1 MNLLRTVAWLILSF
15 EMADTESKS
24 SQKPAVSDADDRI
37 SFGDFSLHSAFQQEI
52 SAMLDKADLSED
64 ERQQLLIAMSCPCCG
79 AGGLSLT
86 IKLKGGSDSTPSF

>member
-1 MNLLRTVAWLILSF
+1 M
-15 EMADTESKS
+15 TEPKPSS
-24 SQKPAVSDADDRI
+24 SQNPVSSDADDRI
-37 SFGDFSLHSAFQQEI
+37 SFGDFSLHSSFQQEI
-52 SAMLDKADLSED
+52 STMLDNADLSED